1 MTDDVP
7 PAWAASFEA
16 RLSAQIA
23 AVHDAIRESDRAI
36 NGKLN
41 ELEQSFDC
49 LEDVQ
54 RAAETVMRGA
64 EDFLRRAEVFLH
76 YNRPDAENSVN

>member
-16 RLSAQIA
+16 RLAAQLA

-54 RAAETVMRGA
+54 RAAETFMRGA
-64 EDFLRRAEVFLH
+64 ETFLRNAQTFILQ
-76 YNRPDAENSVN
+76 NRPDAGDAVN